1 MENIAIKSEIRA
13 LEPSA
18 ENDKTPSSKQIE
30 GYALMFNQ
38 PSKDLGGFIEQ
49 IDPQALQNTD
59 LSQVLLLND
68 HNYNQPISKVGAGL
82 TLNVDDKGL
91 HFTANIDDSVSYEN
105 DIYTLIQQG
114 VVDAMSF
121 GFELPEDGSGAQ
133 WTEDSETGQV
143 TRTITNIQALD
154 EISIVSIPAYSAS
167 TVATRSYENFKKQ
180 KKEQNKAPKPK
191 QNKTTAPKGEN
202 EIMTEKTVVKPEN
215 EETKAQKE
223 VRSFED
229 YIKSHGEVR
238 SGLTTAGAQAVI
250 PNEVVAPVFEGANA
264 KQNLAEMATV
274 KQVSTGSGKYPIS
287 ISNPTKFL
295 ATKEE
300 LAAIPDV
307 DASVNDVPFEAKTYA
322 GKIYLSNELVDD
334 SAIDIKQE
342 VQSQLQQ
349 LVLNTDNHNV
359 IALLQ
364 TLTSESA
371 DGVDGLKK
379 IKNTEIDPAVLGSD
393 GSVVV
398 TNQDGYNYLDTLKD
412 NEGRYLLTEDVAAV
426 SGKALFGLPVMVVS
440 NAVLPD
446 VSGQFPVFM
455 GNLPQA
461 IAVFR
466 RNNIT
471 TNWEQFDSYSQGLAV
486 IYRGDYE
493 FIDKNAMKYA
503 LLGTATPAK

>member
-1 MENIAIKSEIRA
+1 MIKDLRLVANAELRA
-13 LEPSA
+13 QQPQGDTPED
-18 ENDKTPSSKQIE
+18 DKQQDKQQPKTIE
-30 GYALMFNQ
+30 GYALLFNS
-38 PSKDLGGFIEQ
+38 PSKDLGGFVEV
-49 IDPQALQNTD
+49 IDPKALDDVD
-59 LSQVLLLND
+59 LSNVIMLDQHD
-68 HNYNQPISKVGAGL
+68 YSKPLASVKAG
-82 TLNVDDKGL
+82 TLKLDVDDKGL
-91 HFTANIDDSVSYEN
+91 HFVATLDDSVSYAN
-105 DIYTLIQQG
+105 DAYQNVKSG
-114 VVDAMSF
+114 NVDSMSF
-121 GFELPEDGSGAQ
+121 RFDVDDGGDQFTQDESGNI
-133 WTEDSETGQV
+133 
-143 TRTITNIQALD
+143 TRTIKQVKDLF
-154 EISIVSIPAYSAS
+154 EVSTVTIPAYDDSN
-167 TVATRSYENFKKQ
+167 VQVDKRSYENFINNKQ
-180 KKEQNKAPKPK
+180 DNS
-191 QNKTTAPKGEN
+191 KGEN
-202 EIMTEKTVVKPEN
+202 DIMTEKTIIKPEN
-215 EETKAQKE
+215 EETKAQQE

-229 YIKSHGEVR
+229 YIKSHGEQR

-274 KQVSTGSGKYPIS
+274 KQVSTGSGKYPIA
-287 ISNPTKFL
+287 IPDPTKFL

-334 SAIDIKQE
+334 SSIDIKAE

-359 IALLQ
+359 ISLLQ

-371 DGVDGLKK
+371 ANVDDLKK
-379 IKNTEIDPAVLGSD
+379 IKNTQIDPAVLGSD
-393 GSVVV
+393 GSMVI

-412 NEGRYLLTEDVAAV
+412 NEGRYLLTEDVTAQ
-426 SGKALFGLPVMVVS
+426 SGKALFGLPVVVVS

-446 VSGQFPVFM
+446 VSGQFPVFI